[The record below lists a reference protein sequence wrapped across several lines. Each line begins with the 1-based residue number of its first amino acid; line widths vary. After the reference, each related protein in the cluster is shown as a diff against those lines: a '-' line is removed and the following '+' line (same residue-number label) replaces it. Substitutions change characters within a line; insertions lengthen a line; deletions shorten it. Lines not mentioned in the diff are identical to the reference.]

1 MKRMHLYPVDLQTDD
16 LRILRPDSPANDQ
29 RAREAAREARG
40 IRFGKHAVTAGPHKA
55 KVHYSHGPLTTGRD
69 AVILYEK
76 GYAGNLGKIFGKRY
90 ENATDYQSDYFDKGH
105 VRIYAGDPLYAKA
118 LQRSMQNK
126 AEDAERRKKT
136 LARRDAKRSQ
146 PNRTR

>member
-16 LRILRPDSPANDQ
+16 LRILRPGRPANEVIP
-29 RAREAAREARG
+29 REAPRDARG
-40 IRFGKHAVTAGPHKA
+40 IRFGKHAVTSGPHKA
-55 KVHYSHGPLTTGRD
+55 NVHYSHGPLTTGRD
-69 AVILYEK
+69 AVTLYEK
-76 GYAGNLGKIFGKRY
+76 NYERNLGKIFGKRY
-90 ENATDYQSDYFDKGH
+90 EHATDMNRDYFDKGH
-105 VRIYAGDPLYAKA
+105 VRIYAGDPLYAEA

-126 AEDAERRKKT
+126 AEDAERWKKT